1 MKTFRSRAADGSN
14 VNVLE
19 AEDLQEWSHA
29 VVGRLT
35 LRIGIGAVIVIAT
48 AAVMWTRLVI
58 RVEAAESKINTLDVS
73 GTQHERNLET
83 RLQRIE
89 WLLEGLP
96 DSIAVR
102 VLQGR
107 RP

>member
-1 MKTFRSRAADGSN
+1 MRTFRARDSDADP
-14 VNVLE
+14 VEVLE
-19 AEDLQEWSHA
+19 PKDLQEWSHA

-35 LRIGIGAVIVIAT
+35 LRIGVGAIIFIAT
-48 AAVMWTRLVI
+48 AAVMWTRLVV
-58 RVEAAESKINTLDVS
+58 RVEAIEQQVKTMDVTD
-73 GTQHERNLET
+73 TQAGRNLQR
-83 RLQRIE
+83 RLDRLE

-102 VLQGR
+102 VGEGR